1 MKNIYLALTLIVST
15 TYAYASAKNN
25 EPDSLKHKHIKELT
39 VFGINAKTFALPFV
53 VVTKDEIQKNEP
65 RSVAEALTSETG
77 IWLTRDGIW
86 ATSVNVRG
94 MSEQRLLFMMDND
107 RILTSSDIAAS
118 LSTVDMQNVESIE
131 VIKGASSVLYG
142 TGAMGGLVN
151 IISKRPSYSDK
162 TTVNANISSA
172 LHSVNNLFSNAANI
186 SLAKKDWYL
195 NLHGSLRNADN
206 TMTPAGVLPMS
217 FFSDK
222 SWGLK
227 AGIKYN
233 DNQELLLN
241 YTHFQARN
249 VGLPGGT
256 AFTPTAEVRYLGVDR
271 IQLSGEYKIKNISRT
286 FKELNFKGFNHAIT
300 RDVQNLALP
309 SKNQVYPSSNNQTAG
324 AKAQAA
330 LYFNDYNTMNV
341 GVEAWSRNVKTK
353 RTRYLISA
361 VNDTTIIIDQPTPLA
376 TMTNVGVFAQYR
388 KVIDPKYWS
397 MNFGL
402 RADLI
407 NMKNDTVFRELE
419 KYRVKNNERIELPAN
434 KEILFAAGQN
444 NEISY
449 SAHVDIT
456 YNPTRRQEFTLSLA
470 NAYRT
475 ATVEERFKYID
486 QQGKILKGNPNLKA
500 ENGFFSNLSY
510 AITNNNLSFKVDV
523 FANYLFDLIAEKQLQ
538 NQPNVYEAINIDNV
552 FFHGIETEFLWLIS
566 SKFWTK
572 ANLSYVSGR
581 DVNTDEFLRQI
592 PPLHGIVSI
601 NYRENKMF
609 EAALSAQYAANKYN
623 VGAGEAATDG
633 YVIFNFNIQSAPMQ
647 IASFYLQLF
656 AGVDNILDTNYRNH
670 MNYTRNAINVEP
682 GRNIFAKAN
691 IKF

>member
-1 MKNIYLALTLIVST
+1 MKNIYLAITLFFST
-15 TYAYASAKNN
+15 SFASASKQNN
-25 EPDSLKHKHIKELT
+25 ELDSLKHKHIKELT

-65 RSVAEALTSETG
+65 RSVAEALAAETG
-77 IWLTRDGIW
+77 LWLTRDGIW

-107 RILTSSDIAAS
+107 RILTSPDIAAS
-118 LSTVDMQNVESIE
+118 LSTVDMSSVERLE

-142 TGAMGGLVN
+142 TGAMGGVVN
-151 IISKRPSYSDK
+151 IISKRPTYSEHTK
-162 TTVNANISSA
+162 VNGNISSA
-172 LHSVNNLFSNAANI
+172 LHSVNNLFSNAANV
-186 SLAKKDWYL
+186 SVSNKDWYL
-195 NLHGSLRNADN
+195 SLHGSLRNADN

-222 SWGLK
+222 SWGAK

-233 DNQELLLN
+233 ENQELLLN
-241 YTHFQARN
+241 YSHFQARN
-249 VGLPGGT
+249 AGLPGGT

-271 IQLSGEYKIKNISRT
+271 IQVSAEYKIKNISRT
-286 FKELNFKGFNHAIT
+286 LKELNFKGFNQSIT
-300 RDVQNLALP
+300 RDVQNMALP
-309 SKNQVYPSSNNQTAG
+309 SKNEVYPSSNNQTAG
-324 AKAQAA
+324 GKAQAA
-330 LYFNDYNTMNV
+330 LYFNDYNTVNV

-353 RTRYLISA
+353 RTRYIISA
-361 VNDTTIIIDQPTPLA
+361 TNDTIIIIDQPTPMA
-376 TMTNVGVFAQYR
+376 SMTNVGAFAQYR

-419 KYRVKNNERIELPAN
+419 KYRVLNGERKELPAN
-434 KEILFAAGQN
+434 KEVFFIAGN
-444 NEISY
+444 KNEISY

-486 QQGKILKGNPNLKA
+486 QQGKIFKGNPNLKA

-510 AITNNNLSFKVDV
+510 AITNNKLSFKVDV

-538 NQPNVYEAINIDNV
+538 NQPNVYEAINIDNA
-552 FFHGIETEFLWLIS
+552 FFHGAETEFVWLIS
-566 SKFWTK
+566 TKFWTK
-572 ANLSYVSGR
+572 ANLSYVNGR
-581 DVNTDEFLRQI
+581 DVTTDNYLRQI
-592 PPLHGIVSI
+592 PPLHGFVSI
-601 NYRENKMF
+601 NYRENKRF

-623 VGAGEAATDG
+623 VGSGEAATDG
-633 YVIFNFNIQSAPMQ
+633 YVVFNFNIQSAP
-647 IASFYLQLF
+647 IKLSSLYLQLF
-656 AGVDNILDTNYRNH
+656 AGIDNILDTNYRNH

-682 GRNIFAKAN
+682 GRNFFAKAN
-691 IKF
+691 VKF